1 MNVQQRLDELMAHE
15 NVTVAGVVDEINV
28 QHLSIVVAKTEYIW
42 KVSDANHRIYKCN
55 MIVYNR
61 GEANEEAYYWEG
73 MPGFLTQVRDTYHTD
88 AQVKGYIEN
97 EYPGAEVISIRQSVV
112 EDTDRIQVDAKWTDG
127 YFYTVTYRAWA
138 SGDFAR
144 EQLTQM

>member
-61 GEANEEAYYWEG
+61 GEANEDAYYWEG

-88 AQVKGYIEN
+88 AAVKAHMETT
-97 EYPGAEVISIRQSVV
+97 YPGADIINVRQSVH
-112 EDTDRIQVDAKWTDG
+112 DNLDIIQVDAKWTDG
-127 YFYTVTYRAWA
+127 FFYTVTYRAW
-138 SGDFAR
+138 GVGEFA
-144 EQLTQM
+144 EEKITQM